1 MGRAV
6 TLLVAVAMLLLS
18 PFATQGT
25 AAADDQELA
34 FLELVNAYRVGFGLG
49 ALTLDP
55 ALTAAAEYHS
65 QDMGSSGFFSHTLSD
80 GTTTGENL
88 LNHGYAGGT
97 WGENIAAGM
106 ETAADAF
113 VAWQNSP
120 GHNANMLRADFG
132 TIGIGRAY
140 VEGSPMGWYWTTTF
154 GGSPD
159 DGVPPTFDFI
169 LGG

>member
-1 MGRAV
+1 MRRFV
-6 TLLVAVAMLLLS
+6 TLFVAVAVFLLS
-18 PFATQGT
+18 PLATQRT
-25 AAADDQELA
+25 AAADEQEIA
-34 FLELVNAYRVGFGLG
+34 FLELINGYRAAAGLG
-49 ALTLDP
+49 ALTIDP
-55 ALTAAAEYHS
+55 ALAAAAEYHS
-65 QDMGSSGFFSHTLSD
+65 QDMGSSGFFSHTLAD

-88 LNHGYAGGT
+88 ANHGYAGGT

-113 VAWQNSP
+113 VAWQTSP

-159 DGVPPTFDFI
+159 DGVAPTFEFN
-169 LGG
+169 LGD